1 MTHAVLVFA
10 CQRDAQSRWGRKL
23 LDLIVIVKAFL
34 FPPLPSPSLSRSS
47 RMLSPMPK
55 FLNDVGG
62 RWMASSLAGKS
73 HALSVAE
80 LTLIRHKMCLL
91 PKPYCHRNGL
101 SVSLFFADPTLNF
114 CPRRQLDNAELQLP
128 IPTSPNLCHCN
139 QDDDAQPQ
147 LACFADAAAAVDI
160 DRRSTTVNLSL
171 ETAILTRKRR
181 ARKGGREADV
191 AQWHGATFH

>member
-1 MTHAVLVFA
+1 
-10 CQRDAQSRWGRKL
+10 
-23 LDLIVIVKAFL
+23 
-34 FPPLPSPSLSRSS
+34 
-47 RMLSPMPK
+47 
-55 FLNDVGG
+55 
-62 RWMASSLAGKS
+62 MAAATAGWLAGKS

-80 LTLIRHKMCLL
+80 LPLIRHKMCLL
-91 PKPYCHRNGL
+91 PVFLCH
-101 SVSLFFADPTLNF
+101 SFFADPTLNF
-114 CPRRQLDNAELQLP
+114 CPRQLDNAELQLP